1 MALVTVAIPFYNAQR
16 HLAEAIESVINQT
29 YQDWNLILLDDGS
42 TDDSLAIAKKYAS
55 TDDRISLLSD
65 GENKNLGYRLNQISL
80 EVKTKYLARMDADD
94 IMHPNRLSRQI
105 EILENNNEID
115 VLGTNAYII
124 NLDSQV
130 IGIRFLPI
138 KDKIKSVEGF
148 IHPTIMAKTNWFL
161 NNPYDE
167 RAVRLEDF
175 ELWMRTKSENNFKML
190 LEPFLYYREFPNTY
204 YKKYYKSFKTILYLT
219 QKWKS
224 FSIFKGIF
232 IVPIKIVLYYFFEK
246 ILKSDYLFKRR
257 NEMNF
262 ETPIPLKDF
271 DDERF

>member
-65 GENKNLGYRLNQISL
+65 GENKNLGYRLNQISF

-138 KDKIKSVEGF
+138 KNKIKSVEGF

-190 LEPFLYYREFPNTY
+190 LEPLLYYREFPNTY

-224 FSIFKGIF
+224 FSIFKDIF

>member
-16 HLAEAIESVINQT
+16 YLAEAIESVINQT

-138 KDKIKSVEGF
+138 KNKIKSVEGF

-175 ELWMRTKSENNFKML
+175 ELWMRTKSENKFKML
-190 LEPFLYYREFPNTY
+190 LEPLLYYREFPNTY

-224 FSIFKGIF
+224 FSIFKDIF

-262 ETPIPLKDF
+262 EIPIPLKDF